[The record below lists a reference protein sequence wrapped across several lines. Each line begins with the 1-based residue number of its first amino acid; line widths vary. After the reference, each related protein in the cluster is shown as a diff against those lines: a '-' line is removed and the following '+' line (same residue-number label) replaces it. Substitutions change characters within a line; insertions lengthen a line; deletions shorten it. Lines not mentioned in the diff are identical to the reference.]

1 LEGTLRQM
9 RQQNANALADAQAE
23 LKLLDRELAR
33 LKKVPAPDHEQLRK
47 TEQGLTRV
55 REQIVSL
62 QKQRID
68 RTEVSAALANFDPLW
83 GQLSPKEQERVIQL
97 LVQRIDY
104 DGKAETISITFHPS
118 GIRVLANEQST
129 EVAA

>member
-1 LEGTLRQM
+1 M
-9 RQQNANALADAQAE
+9 
-23 LKLLDRELAR
+23 
-33 LKKVPAPDHEQLRK
+33 KVPKHDAA
-47 TEQGLTRV
+47 EQGLTKV
-55 REQIVSL
+55 REQILSL

-68 RTEVSAALANFDPLW
+68 RGEVSAALANFDPLW
-83 GQLSPKEQERVIQL
+83 EQLSPKEQERVIQL